1 MKRII
6 FTLLAAALMSVSVM
20 AVEPTREKTIAIDED
35 TQAGLYIDE
44 DLHTFTVV
52 VTAALVEQP
61 VAALDDLTQSTA
73 ARKVV
78 VNGQVLIIKD
88 GKTFNLLGAEVK

>member
-20 AVEPTREKTIAIDED
+20 AVEPTREETI
-35 TQAGLYIDE
+35 
-44 DLHTFTVV
+44 
-52 VTAALVEQP
+52 
-61 VAALDDLTQSTA
+61 ALDDLTQSTA

-88 GKTFNLLGAEVK
+88 GKTFNLLGDEVK